1 MLSKKLLPGGTRENQ
16 MKKIRKSAFAA
27 LVIGLMFTVTL
38 PLHANKNKGE
48 GYQIQPHINAEDA
61 AASVRSALTKLSVS
75 KGWTKQ
81 GKRGEVKLEVPLLL
95 ADKIVARVTL
105 NPSTGE
111 IMAKK
116 QGLQIQKISVTPEQA
131 VKTVQEL
138 IPHLE
143 VGSPQLGK
151 SGEWKVPLLF
161 KGNTVAEIGV
171 HGKDGS
177 ILPDWKASKDA
188 AMFGK

>member
-1 MLSKKLLPGGTRENQ
+1 

-27 LVIGLMFTVTL
+27 LVLGLMFTVTL
-38 PLHANKNKGE
+38 PLHAKKDKGE
-48 GYQIQPHINAEDA
+48 GYQIKSHINAEDA
-61 AASVRSALTKLSVS
+61 AASVRSALTKLSAG
-75 KGWTKQ
+75 KGWTKP
-81 GKRGEVKLEVPLLL
+81 GKRGEVKLEVPLML

-111 IMAKK
+111 IMTKK
-116 QGLQIQKISVTPEQA
+116 QGLPVQKISVTPDQA
-131 VKTVQEL
+131 VTTVQQML
-138 IPHLE
+138 PNLE
-143 VGSPQLGK
+143 VGAPRLGK